1 MKRHFFTLFALLIA
15 GMLFATDE
23 MTVTYQF
30 TSRSWTATLGSDAA
44 NWISGKDGANF
55 NNGGVGVTTGVTGA
69 NATCPHSYNNI
80 SKVVVTYRT
89 NKSAGEGTFDVKIG
103 ENDVTSQDWECP
115 DDTEDGRNEDFYAEF
130 NYASPQSG
138 AVKLTVNTTTN
149 SAYVRSVAITYA
161 YDAAD
166 PVINAK
172 SINLGN
178 VFLLDQ
184 EVLAVDTAVEVTT
197 AKLTEAITV
206 TCPAHITTTESTL
219 PKAGGTL
226 HMHISAPLG
235 AFEETVSLTSSGA
248 SRAIIVTGLIKEN
261 ITLPGTAAVMAAGT
275 NASSATVNGLSAIK
289 AGTGDNRG
297 NMTISVPANA
307 GVLHFY
313 AAAWKGEA
321 GILTVSADADI
332 LGALNSI
339 TLQADTAIAGTS
351 SNFILS
357 TNTPTIYRFNVP
369 LSNVTEPAT
378 ITLSSETSANAKR
391 FVVWGATYEE
401 AIPSA
406 LDNTVSE
413 QKTIKT
419 IENGRLV
426 IIRDGV
432 PYNALGTRIL

>member
-1 MKRHFFTLFALLIA
+1 
-15 GMLFATDE
+15 
-23 MTVTYQF
+23 
-30 TSRSWTATLGSDAA
+30 
-44 NWISGKDGANF
+44 
-55 NNGGVGVTTGVTGA
+55 
-69 NATCPHSYNNI
+69 
-80 SKVVVTYRT
+80 
-89 NKSAGEGTFDVKIG
+89 
-103 ENDVTSQDWECP
+103 
-115 DDTEDGRNEDFYAEF
+115 
-130 NYASPQSG
+130 
-138 AVKLTVNTTTN
+138 
-149 SAYVRSVAITYA
+149 
-161 YDAAD
+161 
-166 PVINAK
+166 
-172 SINLGN
+172 
-178 VFLLDQ
+178 
-184 EVLAVDTAVEVTT
+184 
-197 AKLTEAITV
+197 LTEAITV

-289 AGTGDNRG
+289 AGTGNNRG